1 MPEEANER
9 EEEVWIETHRGEMLI
24 DERLSLKNARSSL
37 ISALPRIASFEA
49 VDNPEE
55 RSVKFESNDLPI
67 LNSFRSQFQSE
78 LKRLEEKREKL
89 ESEQAAIIEKMSK
102 TDAEIYAIRDFL
114 KRVNSVCK
122 EEKS

>member
-1 MPEEANER
+1 MSEEANKR
-9 EEEVWIETHRGEMLI
+9 EEVWAEAHKGSGFSDPNNWNVPIN
-24 DERLSLKNARSSL
+24 ERLSA
-37 ISALPRIASFEA
+37 IPRIASFEA
-49 VDNPEE
+49 VDGPEE

-67 LNSFRSQFQSE
+67 LNSFRSQFLSE

-122 EEKS
+122 EERS